1 MASAAVLDEDDFE
14 DLDPSLQNIVDQDTL
29 KWIFVGG
36 KGGVGKT
43 TTSCCLSIRLA
54 SARENVLVISTD
66 PAHNL
71 SDAFG
76 QKFSSEPTLVGG
88 FENLY
93 CMEIDPSGA
102 MEEMH
107 AQMAA
112 AAWRPSSRTSPPPS
126 RASTRR
132 WASPRS

>member
-1 MASAAVLDEDDFE
+1 MQNFLPGSCSFWHPYLAMASSDGVDGVAEGLDGVDFE
-14 DLDPSLQNIVDQDTL
+14 DLDPSLQNIVEQDTL

-54 SARENVLVISTD
+54 HARENVLVISTD

-76 QKFSSEPTLVGG
+76 QKFTSEPTLCRV
-88 FENLY
+88 
-93 CMEIDPSGA
+93 
-102 MEEMH
+102 
-107 AQMAA
+107 AA
-112 AAWRPSSRTSPPPS
+112 ASLVD
-126 RASTRR
+126 
-132 WASPRS
+132 